1 MKDIYI
7 SKEPQEI
14 PIEDIY
20 SDSSMEPDYNSN
32 GNEPK
37 DKKPK
42 KKKHK
47 HLKRFLKVIIAVIVI
62 LTVIITAV
70 AGISGYTRNDLS
82 SNEYIS
88 KSDLTDNPLI
98 TNILLIGVDGSLN
111 ESSRSDSMILV
122 SLDYVHGKIK
132 LTSFLRDSW
141 VYIPSK
147 GSNHKLNSACSSG
160 GAQLVVDTIEYNF
173 KVDIDHYIMVD
184 FDMFTE
190 IIDALGGIDVEITEN
205 EASFINRTTKHTVS
219 SGESVHL
226 DGEKAL
232 VYSRIRKLDTDYMRT
247 YRQRKVITAIINK
260 VKKTNIIDLIKL
272 ANNVLPLLET
282 DLSPL
287 EISGLAYK
295 GGLAALAFD
304 IQQIRIPSEDLMYAD
319 YRGSQWVEILDM
331 EGCIE
336 KLYEFIYT
344 SYSEE

>member
-1 MKDIYI
+1 
-7 SKEPQEI
+7 
-14 PIEDIY
+14 
-20 SDSSMEPDYNSN
+20 MEPDYNSN

-37 DKKPK
+37 EKKPK

-47 HLKRFLKVIIAVIVI
+47 HLKRILKAIIAVV
-62 LTVIITAV
+62 VIITIIITV
-70 AGISGYTRNDLS
+70 IAGISGYTRNDLT

-88 KSDLTDNPLI
+88 KSGLTDNPLV
-98 TNILLIGVDGSLN
+98 TNILLIGVDGTLD

-260 VKKTNIIDLIKL
+260 VKKTNIVDLIKL

-287 EISGLAYK
+287 EITSLAYK

>member
-7 SKEPQEI
+7 SKEPLEI

-20 SDSSMEPDYNSN
+20 SDSSMEPDFNSN
-32 GNEPK
+32 GDEPK
-37 DKKPK
+37 KEKPN

-47 HLKRFLKVIIAVIVI
+47 HLKRILRIIIAIISALTIFISVI
-62 LTVIITAV
+62 A
-70 AGISGYTRNDLS
+70 AISGYTRNNLE

-88 KSDLTDNPLI
+88 NSELNSNPFV
-98 TNILLIGVDGSLN
+98 TNILLIGVDGSLD

-122 SLDYVHGKIK
+122 SLDYLHGKIK

-147 GSNHKLNSACSSG
+147 DSNHKLNSACSSG

-173 KVDIDHYIMVD
+173 KVDIYHYIMVD

-190 IIDALGGIDVEITEN
+190 IIDALGGIDIEITEK
-205 EASFINRTTKHTVS
+205 EADFINRTTKHTVS

-260 VKKTNIIDLIKL
+260 VKKTNIINLIKL

-282 DLSPL
+282 DLSPV
-287 EISGLAYK
+287 EISLLAYK
-295 GGLAALAFD
+295 GGFAALAFD

-331 EGCIE
+331 NGCIE
-336 KLYEFIYT
+336 RLYEFIYT